1 MRQTLKMRTIL
12 SFLTRGQTRDRR
24 PELSKAKI
32 YFGCGLSLEILLRL
46 HNSLLAKN
54 FFPYRY
60 NETVFETIVKGEET
74 KLGFKVVA
82 GSMAFLASRV
92 RIPPDL
98 KISKFQVEDT
108 QSKLE
113 IKLYQTQASAH
124 DVPNFPVC

>member
-1 MRQTLKMRTIL
+1 MRTIL
-12 SFLTRGQTRDRR
+12 SFLTRGQTRDQR

-82 GSMAFLASRV
+82 GSMAFLASLV

-113 IKLYQTQASAH
+113 IK
-124 DVPNFPVC
+124 

>member
-1 MRQTLKMRTIL
+1 MWKISSNLNVFKKLRQTLKMRTIL
-12 SFLTRGQTRDRR
+12 SFLTRGQTRDQR

-98 KISKFQVEDT
+98 KISKFQVEDA

-113 IKLYQTQASAH
+113 IK
-124 DVPNFPVC
+124 